1 MKKVLLSLFSIAIA
15 TMSMAQLNQID
26 LPITWDDPN
35 VDYTTIGF
43 GSDTAF
49 LSPDPTNA
57 SNTVLEVT
65 KPVGAQT
72 WAGIV
77 LGNDSLAN
85 AIPFSSGNTQM
96 RAVVY
101 SPAVGTA
108 IRLKVEDETNGAIA
122 VETEVLTTVA
132 NAWDTLTFDF
142 ANHVSGTPPINFAS
156 TYDKIAIFFGFG
168 STPMTTAETYYLDYV
183 EFFGGSGSGGPTKLP
198 IDFPI
203 TFDDSATVDYALI
216 DFGGNASSL
225 AADPANASN
234 VVMKATKTANAQIWA
249 GTSVGF
255 SLANAIPFSANSNS
269 ITAVFYSPASGVPMR
284 IKVEDATN
292 PAISVETEVNTTVAN
307 AWDTLTFDFTSQVSG
322 TSPINYANTYD
333 KLSVFFNFGS
343 SPTAAE
349 DYYIDNITFGGSIVA
364 PPPSKA
370 PISLPITWDDTANV
384 NYNFID
390 FGGNSS
396 AIAAD
401 PMNASNIV
409 LMSTK
414 TNNSQVWAG
423 TSLGASLSVA
433 IPFAASNT
441 TISAVVYSPDANI
454 PVLLKVEDQTNPSI
468 SVETEVNTTVAN
480 AWDTL
485 HFDFSNHVPNTPA
498 INFANTYDK
507 VSIFYDFGTAGTGKV
522 YYVDE
527 VLFGTLTSVEDNE
540 LIDLNLAVYPNPT
553 TDYLNVDL
561 SSLNEEFNLRIFN
574 ISGQEIFGIS
584 ENAKNLATIDVSS
597 LDNGVYIIQI
607 STEKEVYKSRFVKK

>member
-1 MKKVLLSLFSIAIA
+1 MKKVLLSLFSVAIA
-15 TMSMAQLNQID
+15 TMSMAQMNQID

-65 KPVGAQT
+65 KPVGAQS
-72 WAGIV
+72 WAGVV

-108 IRLKVEDETNGAIA
+108 IRLKVEDETNGSIA

-183 EFFGGSGSGGPTKLP
+183 EFYGGSGSGGPTKLP

-333 KLSVFFNFGS
+333 KLSVFFNFGT

-364 PPPSKA
+364 PPPTKA

-401 PMNASNIV
+401 PMNAANIV

-553 TDYLNVDL
+553 MDYLNVDL

-597 LDNGVYIIQI
+597 LDNGVYFIQI